1 MSNYVPELF
10 RFLEELRLNNCKPWL
25 DANRE
30 RYERLRALWLEDF
43 DRLLRAVAQWEPAA
57 GNYTARESVYRFNR
71 DIRFSTDKS
80 PYKLFFSGALGP
92 YGKKSE
98 MAGYYVHLG
107 LPAMYES
114 GLYGGLY
121 CPDSATLR
129 KIRRAI
135 VDNIEEFEMI
145 VGNPHL
151 AAAFPG
157 WCGERLKTVPK
168 GWDKDHP
175 HAELLRLKEY
185 GKYMPCDAG
194 WFSDPDWPLRAADAF
209 HLLKPLVDFLN
220 YSILE

>member
-1 MSNYVPELF
+1 
-10 RFLEELRLNNCKPWL
+10 
-25 DANRE
+25 
-30 RYERLRALWLEDF
+30 
-43 DRLLRAVAQWEPAA
+43 
-57 GNYTARESVYRFNR
+57 
-71 DIRFSTDKS
+71 
-80 PYKLFFSGALGP
+80 
-92 YGKKSE
+92 
-98 MAGYYVHLG
+98 
-107 LPAMYES
+107 
-114 GLYGGLY
+114 
-121 CPDSATLR
+121 
-129 KIRRAI
+129 
-135 VDNIEEFEMI
+135 MI